1 MTSDTQTGR
10 RGFVRGLLVDLAVMT
25 VIGVVLALV
34 GPFGSFNDPLAIRLM
49 VWVGFAWL
57 GYFLYAPIDTIA
69 QRLAPVL
76 DLPEWSL
83 RLVACMVASVPM
95 AVATYAI
102 PRWPDNLQWPGA
114 DLALTHY
121 LYVLMIG
128 GLITVINTLVRV
140 RRAEPTPV
148 VAAAAEPPPSLD
160 AEPTATAPRFIDRL
174 PAELGSELIALEMED
189 HYVRAHTALGSE
201 LVLLRLRDAIAE
213 LDGIEGLQVHRS
225 WWVARSAVE
234 DVVREGRNVRLKL
247 ARGIEAPVSRA
258 NVAMLKEA
266 GWI

>member
-1 MTSDTQTGR
+1 MSTIAQNPR
-10 RGFVRGLLVDLAVMT
+10 RGLVRGLLVDLAVMT

-83 RLVACMVASVPM
+83 RIVACMVASVPM
-95 AVATYAI
+95 AFAVFAI
-102 PRWPDNLQWPGA
+102 PRWPDRMQWPGA
-114 DLALTHY
+114 DFALTHY

-128 GLITVINTLVRV
+128 GLITVINSLVR
-140 RRAEPTPV
+140 RPRPASAEPQPPVPTP
-148 VAAAAEPPPSLD
+148 AAASSEPSP
-160 AEPTATAPRFIDRL
+160 PRFIDRL
-174 PAELGSELIALEMED
+174 PPELGSELIALEMED

-213 LDGIEGLQVHRS
+213 LDGVEGLQVHRS
-225 WWVARSAVE
+225 WWVARGSVE
-234 DVVREGRNVRLKL
+234 DVVREGRNVRLRL